1 VRPPDLAEF
10 GYSYRGGRVI
20 PRGGANVG
28 LFQFERP
35 GNAELAVFFWTN
47 ATSPR
52 LEGDNLAARLWRL
65 NGISFAVVSDQANRD
80 LDTAAAAIFAF
91 YSKSFGPS

>member
-1 VRPPDLAEF
+1 
-10 GYSYRGGRVI
+10 
-20 PRGGANVG
+20 
-28 LFQFERP
+28 
-35 GNAELAVFFWTN
+35 
-47 ATSPR
+47 
-52 LEGDNLAARLWRL
+52 L